1 MYPKVMLSHPI
12 FFGDR
17 VHCNFGNIVVVLSVA
32 STVLILL
39 NNHLLQRPKTN
50 LRNIMGQDHLIY
62 LELLCIERAYVN
74 RVDFQPILDQ
84 KTLVIY
90 FGSCNKSE
98 LMNSMLAKGYHILS
112 Y

>member
-1 MYPKVMLSHPI
+1 MYPKAILSHPI

-17 VHCNFGNIVVVLSVA
+17 VHCNFGNIVLVLSVA

-39 NNHLLQRPKTN
+39 NNHLLHDY
-50 LRNIMGQDHLIY
+50 IMGQDHLIY
-62 LELLCIERAYVN
+62 LGLLCTERAYVN

-84 KTLVIY
+84 ETLVIY
-90 FGSCNKSE
+90 FGSCNKSG
-98 LMNSMLAKGYHILS
+98 LVNSMLAKGYHSLS